1 LNKSTLFIDQSSD
14 IAQHCIERTHV
25 KKVAREVHGERGVRV
40 ALNECDVEQ
49 CELVDGEIGT
59 GERVLKYDA
68 KETIDSH
75 R

>member
-1 LNKSTLFIDQSSD
+1 M
-14 IAQHCIERTHV
+14 